1 LFKFKI
7 SGGIL
12 RQMTML
18 RMGKSTANSGL
29 LNEVCR

>member
-1 LFKFKI
+1 
-7 SGGIL
+7 
-12 RQMTML
+12 MTML